1 MGDLDLV
8 REARG
13 LKNDKI
19 MTNRLLDE
27 EQQTMKNSLMGDLGK
42 DMDDVLSGRVKVK
55 LSWKEKIKYKV
66 NFWLNKF
73 FKTF

>member
-1 MGDLDLV
+1 MSDLDLV

-42 DMDDVLSGRVKVK
+42 DMDDVLSGRVKIK

>member
-1 MGDLDLV
+1 MSNLDLV

>member
-1 MGDLDLV
+1 MSDLDLV